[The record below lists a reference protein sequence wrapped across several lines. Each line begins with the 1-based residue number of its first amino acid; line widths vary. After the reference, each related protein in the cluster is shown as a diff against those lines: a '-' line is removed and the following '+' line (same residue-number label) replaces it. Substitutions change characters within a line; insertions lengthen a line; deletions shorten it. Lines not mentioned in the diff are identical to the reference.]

1 MNTKLK
7 SLIEE
12 AIDKTINDNC
22 EVNLWDGYI
31 HPELVQQ
38 MTNAA
43 EQVFDATMKAQEF
56 AATQLKQEEEQ

>member
-7 SLIEE
+7 SKIEE
-12 AIDKTINDNC
+12 AIEKTINDNC
-22 EVNLWDGYI
+22 EDDFWDGYI

-43 EQVFDATMKAQEF
+43 EQVFDATMKSQEF
-56 AATQLKQEEEQ
+56 VEKQAD

>member
-1 MNTKLK
+1 MNTELK
-7 SLIEE
+7 AKIEK

-22 EVNLWDGYI
+22 EDNLWDGYI

-38 MTNAA
+38 MANAA

-56 AATQLKQEEEQ
+56 AKAQDA

>member
-22 EVNLWDGYI
+22 EDDLWDGYI

-38 MTNAA
+38 MASAA

-56 AATQLKQEEEQ
+56 AKAQVS